1 MCGCVLV
8 RAGTLTLPA
17 EVAARET
24 DQQCIFF
31 LPRDI
36 QRAHRVVAEL
46 QAGVCHINNY
56 NISPVELPFGGY
68 KMSGEEL
75 RAGGKPSSGVSV
87 VTLCL
92 QTRFLS
98 PTHLG
103 EHTDSLSPQTC
114 CPREEKPSIF

>member
-1 MCGCVLV
+1 MFV

-24 DQQCIFF
+24 DQCVLF

-56 NISPVELPFGGY
+56 NVSPVELPFGGY
-68 KMSGEEL
+68 KKSGEEP
-75 RAGGKPSSGVSV
+75 RGGG
-87 VTLCL
+87 
-92 QTRFLS
+92 
-98 PTHLG
+98 
-103 EHTDSLSPQTC
+103 
-114 CPREEKPSIF
+114 